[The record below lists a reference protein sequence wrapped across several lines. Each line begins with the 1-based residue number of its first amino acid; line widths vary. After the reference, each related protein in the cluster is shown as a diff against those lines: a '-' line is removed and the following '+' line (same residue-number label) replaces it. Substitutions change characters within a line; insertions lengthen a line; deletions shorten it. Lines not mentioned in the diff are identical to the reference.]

1 MGTLAN
7 GEKFDSSRD
16 RDDKF
21 KFKLGQGA
29 CLDVFCLLLIIFLS
43 SFYYF
48 LSSILCEFSYT
59 ASNPKSLVFPVVIR
73 NILKK

>member
-1 MGTLAN
+1 MLIQVILREGTGDEGPGTGDEVVVHYVGTLAN

-43 SFYYF
+43 S
-48 LSSILCEFSYT
+48 ILCGF
-59 ASNPKSLVFPVVIR
+59 
-73 NILKK
+73 

>member
-29 CLDVFCLLLIIFLS
+29 CLDVFLS
-43 SFYYF
+43 AFYYF

-59 ASNPKSLVFPVVIR
+59 ASNLKSLVLPVVISD
-73 NILKK
+73 ILKK